1 MSYKQ
6 GGSAIKSA
14 QTRKI
19 FSNTKPRKGE
29 DYWIWFDNF
38 FILSCI
44 DYYHTMDFLFFIL
57 FFYFLGYTE
66 LFLIQIV
73 KRKINFWWT
82 AEAAVH
88 SCSIKMHFW
97 LDLKFF
103 EKKKRFWQ
111 RYFLISEKK
120 EVPTTVFYYQKQL
133 FADVLKNWHY
143 SQENTWS
150 TFLGTA
156 FFIAQLRG
164 LFLDTCVLLRVLR
177 KFSEQLF
184 CRACPNNWTSG
195 FPERFDEFS
204 SEMLLKGFNLI
215 EFVLRLIIAI

>member
-1 MSYKQ
+1 MSADFLPGRNYFCLMYMSYKQ

-44 DYYHTMDFLFFIL
+44 DYYHTMVFLFFIL

-88 SCSIKMHFW
+88 RCSIKMHFW

-103 EKKKRFWQ
+103 EKKKRGSGNAVFLSVKKKRFRQ
-111 RYFLISEKK
+111 RCFIIRSSCSQMFLKI
-120 EVPTTVFYYQKQL
+120 
-133 FADVLKNWHY
+133 
-143 SQENTWS
+143 
-150 TFLGTA
+150 
-156 FFIAQLRG
+156 
-164 LFLDTCVLLRVLR
+164 DTIHR
-177 KFSEQLF
+177 KTPGQHF
-184 CRACPNNWTSG
+184 
-195 FPERFDEFS
+195 
-204 SEMLLKGFNLI
+204 
-215 EFVLRLIIAI
+215 

>member
-1 MSYKQ
+1 MAEPFLLLIPGSAANSNIIDIVSADFLPGRNYFCLMYMSYKQ
-6 GGSAIKSA
+6 GGSTIKSA

-44 DYYHTMDFLFFIL
+44 DYYHTMVFLFFIL

-88 SCSIKMHFW
+88 RCSIKMHFW

-103 EKKKRFWQ
+103 EKKKEVLATLFSYQW
-111 RYFLISEKK
+111 KK
-120 EVPTTVFYYQKQL
+120 
-133 FADVLKNWHY
+133 
-143 SQENTWS
+143 
-150 TFLGTA
+150 
-156 FFIAQLRG
+156 RG
-164 LFLDTCVLLRVLR
+164 SDNGVLL
-177 KFSEQLF
+177 SEAAVRR
-184 CRACPNNWTSG
+184 CS
-195 FPERFDEFS
+195 
-204 SEMLLKGFNLI
+204 
-215 EFVLRLIIAI
+215 